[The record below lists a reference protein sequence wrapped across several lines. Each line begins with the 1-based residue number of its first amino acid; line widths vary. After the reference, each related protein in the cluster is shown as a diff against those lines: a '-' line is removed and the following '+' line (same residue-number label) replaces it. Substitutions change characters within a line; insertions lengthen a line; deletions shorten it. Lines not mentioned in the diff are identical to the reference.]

1 MAKIGGVVKIY
12 DEEWERNDIFWRGRQ
27 NGEVL
32 WSK

>member
-1 MAKIGGVVKIY
+1 MAKIGGVAKTY